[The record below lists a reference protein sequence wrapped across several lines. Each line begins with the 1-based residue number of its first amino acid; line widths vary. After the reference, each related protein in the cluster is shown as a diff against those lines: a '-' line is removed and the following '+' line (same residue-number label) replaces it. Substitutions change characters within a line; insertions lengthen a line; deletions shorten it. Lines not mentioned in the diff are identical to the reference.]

1 MRCIFVCLAIAIT
14 SRNLPAAGLEIV
26 QPRIEQYENGP
37 KVPSDTV
44 FSGGEAVYLS
54 FRIGGLK
61 ATGED
66 DDHIHLT
73 YTVGAFDPSGQPFA
87 TPKSG
92 EIQTTLAEEDK
103 KSKWM
108 PKVRYDFRLPETPTP
123 GMYAVKI
130 HVRDE
135 NAEGAAVDAEVPF
148 HVGGLQFD
156 PAAGLAIYN
165 FRFLRS
171 EREED
176 VVPAGGAFRP
186 GESVWVKFDMAG
198 HKFGEKNK
206 FDVSYGVALK
216 DSTGK
221 TLYAKPDAAGRTAD
235 SEYPTRF
242 VPGVFSLDLDK
253 KIAAGTYSIVIS
265 VRDAVGN
272 QTVESVHEFRVE

>member
-1 MRCIFVCLAIAIT
+1 MRPIIFFFALAVG
-14 SRNLPAAGLEIV
+14 SHNLAAAGLEIV
-26 QPRIEQYENGP
+26 QPRVEQYENGP
-37 KVPSDTV
+37 RVPADTV

-66 DDHIHLT
+66 DDHIHAA
-73 YTVGAFDPSGQPFA
+73 YSVGVFDSSGKSFA
-87 TPKSG
+87 EPKSG

-108 PKVRYDFRLPETPTP
+108 PKVRYDFRLPETPVP
-123 GMYAVKI
+123 GIYAVKI

-135 NAEGAAVDAEVPF
+135 NAEGAAAEVEVPF

-171 EREED
+171 ERDAD
-176 VVPAGGAFRP
+176 VVPAGGAYRA
-186 GESVWVKFDMAG
+186 GESVWVKFDIAG
-198 HKFGEKNK
+198 HKFGEKNR
-206 FDVSYGVALK
+206 FDVSYGVTLK
-216 DSTGK
+216 DAAGK
-221 TLYAKPDAAGRTAD
+221 ALYAKPDAAGRTAE

-253 KIAAGTYSIVIS
+253 KIAPGTYSMAIS

-272 QTVESVHEFRVE
+272 QTVESAHEFRVE

>member
-1 MRCIFVCLAIAIT
+1 MRLIIFFFALAFVA
-14 SRNLPAAGLEIV
+14 SSLPAAGLEIV

-37 KVPSDTV
+37 RIPADTV

-66 DDHIHLT
+66 EDHIHLT
-73 YTVGAFDPSGQPFA
+73 YTVGVFDSSGQSFA

-108 PKVRYDFRLPETPTP
+108 PKVRYDFRLPQTPAP
-123 GMYAVKI
+123 GTYSVKI
-130 HVRDE
+130 HVKDE
-135 NAEGAAVDAEVPF
+135 NADGAATDAEVPF

-156 PAAGLAIYN
+156 PAAGLGVYN

-171 EREED
+171 ERDAD
-176 VVPAGGAFRP
+176 VVPPGGAYRA

-198 HKFGEKNK
+198 HKFGEKNR

-221 TLYAKPDAAGRTAD
+221 TLYAKPDAAGRAAE

-242 VPGVFSLDLDK
+242 VPGVFSLNLDK
-253 KIAAGTYSIVIS
+253 NIAPGTYSIVIS